1 MAVLIEGISVVIRRS
16 AIDGHIHGGWSAFI
30 AQLPPATLCD
40 DAEIAGVGFRDS
52 DDLGSFLRGLI
63 AAGLQFVAD
72 GVATDLA
79 VVDQLTGITTPCPWL
94 EFGHIRLDDARPAD
108 EQMDE
113 QIEVAACRLAGTAH
127 NELVLPRDWQYAGS
141 LTEKYGL
148 GSIR

>member
-1 MAVLIEGISVVIRRS
+1 MDSDLLSNEAWNLF
-16 AIDGHIHGGWSAFI
+16 GHIQGGWPAFI

-52 DDLGSFLRGLI
+52 DELGSFVRGLI

-72 GVATDLA
+72 GVASDLA
-79 VVDQLTGITTPCPWL
+79 VVDQLTGISTPCPWL
-94 EFGHIRLDDARPAD
+94 EFGYIRLDDVRPAD
-108 EQMDE
+108 A
-113 QIEVAACRLAGTAH
+113 QIEVAACRLVGTAH
-127 NELVLPRDWQYAGS
+127 NELVLPREWQYAGS